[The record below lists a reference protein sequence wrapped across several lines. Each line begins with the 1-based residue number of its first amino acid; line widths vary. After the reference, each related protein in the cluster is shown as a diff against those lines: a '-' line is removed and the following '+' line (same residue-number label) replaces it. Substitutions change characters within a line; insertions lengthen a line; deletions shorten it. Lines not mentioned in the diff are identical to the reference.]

1 MPVSSPHVT
10 AKSVIIIIESKL
22 DNYNLVFFCNTGVKK
37 NAKTRK
43 WKKKTSVEV
52 SKERKKRKEKSKN

>member
-1 MPVSSPHVT
+1 MPVSSLHVT

-22 DNYNLVFFCNTGVKK
+22 DNYNSVFCNTGVKK

-43 WKKKTSVEV
+43 RKKKTSVEV
-52 SKERKKRKEKSKN
+52 SKERKKERMSKK